1 MSVFRCLTTNLLTG
15 EIQGDN
21 LPITIQSF
29 GRTINTSGTAT
40 VQLNLTGSAATD
52 AANVA
57 AVMPRISVLWIFQ
70 DDAVVWAGIIWD
82 WNHQSIASGVLPL
95 GCSTMESILSHRVQN
110 KTVTYTNDDIF
121 NMFRDLCQTYAF
133 AKLPNGQ
140 VAGLTYSENMSGV
153 TDTLTFDGTQL
164 QTFDDAVGTLVSA
177 YEIEY
182 SFRPY
187 QDSSGGLHINVDLAY
202 PYLGQTF
209 PESGLAYNFPGNL
222 TDYAFQ
228 ATGSTSINSLFVTAS
243 NDNTTSGTNTTLSGF
258 WDDYTDLNYISP
270 VTPTG
275 YPILQGVLSLTTA
288 SWTSDTQV
296 QKFAGG
302 YIPQVTDT
310 QLTPVLTIS
319 GDALPKIRQTP
330 LGSGAQFSATSALH
344 PATSSGGPG
353 YTGIGRVT
361 GWTCTPGGEGQTE
374 QAQVTLGNLLMV
386 P

>member
-1 MSVFRCLTTNLLTG
+1 MSGQLTS
-15 EIQGDN
+15 DN
-21 LPITIQSF
+21 LPITAQSF
-29 GRTINTSGTAT
+29 GRQINTSGAAT
-40 VQLNLTGSAATD
+40 VSLNLTGSAQQN
-52 AANVA
+52 AANIE
-57 AVMPRISVLWIFQ
+57 AVMPRKSVLWILQ
-70 DDAVVWAGIIWD
+70 DDAVIWGGPVWD

-95 GCSTMESILSHRVQN
+95 GCSTFESILSRRVQN

-121 NMFRDLCQTYAF
+121 NMFRDLMQTYAL

-140 VAGLTYSENMSGV
+140 IAGLTYSENRSGV
-153 TDTLTFDGTQL
+153 SDTLTFDGTQL
-164 QTFDDAVGTLVSA
+164 QTFDDAIGTLVSA

-187 QDSSGGLHINVDLAY
+187 QDSAGNFKVNVDLAY
-202 PYLGQTF
+202 PFLGQAF
-209 PESGLAYNFPGNL
+209 PQSGLVYNFPGNL

-243 NDNTTSGTNTTLSGF
+243 NDNTTTGNDTTLSGF
-258 WDDYTDLNYISP
+258 WDDFNDLDL
-270 VTPTG
+270 G

-288 SWTSDTQV
+288 SWTSDAQV

-319 GDALPKIRQTP
+319 GDAFPKIRQTP
-330 LGSGAQFSATSALH
+330 LGSGAQFNATSILH
-344 PATSSGGPG
+344 PAGPNGEPG
-353 YTGIGRVT
+353 YSGIGRVT

-374 QAQVTLGNLLMV
+374 QAQLTMGNLLMV